1 MPGLYPPIEP
11 YDRGMLDVGE
21 GHRLYWEAC
30 GNPHGKPA
38 VVLHGGPGS
47 GCTPEVRRF
56 FDPERYRVV
65 LFDQRNCGRST
76 PHAGDFATDLSTN
89 TTQRLVADIEKLRAH
104 LKIERWLVFGGSWGV
119 TLGLAYALAH
129 PSRVSQMV
137 LFAVGTQRRSAIRW
151 LYHDAGQFFPDAWSR
166 FSGHAGNASD
176 LVEAYYRLL
185 NAPDAGVREAAAQV
199 WCDWE
204 DAVVSTAPNR
214 KPGTRYADPGFRI
227 CFARIVTHY
236 FRHDAWLEDGVLLR
250 EAHRLKDIPAVLIH
264 GRLDMG
270 TPLSGAEELSRAWPG
285 SELIVVDDAGH
296 ETRTP
301 GMRESIVAALD
312 RYSNSP

>member
-1 MPGLYPPIEP
+1 MPDLYPPIEP
-11 YDRGMLDVGE
+11 FEYGMLDVGD
-21 GHRLYWEAC
+21 GHRLYWEVC
-30 GNPHGKPA
+30 GNPVGKPA

-47 GCTPEVRRF
+47 GCTADVRRYF
-56 FDPERYRVV
+56 NPELYRIV

-76 PHAGDFATDLSTN
+76 PHASDFATDLSTN
-89 TTQRLVADIEKLRAH
+89 TTQRLVADTETLRAH

-129 PSRVSQMV
+129 RERVSQIV
-137 LFAVGTQRRSAIRW
+137 FFAVGTQRHSAIRW
-151 LYHDAGQFFPDAWSR
+151 LYHDVGQFFPEAWSR
-166 FSGHAGNASD
+166 FSGHAGNAPD

-185 NAPDAGVREAAAQV
+185 NDADPAVREAAALA

-214 KPGTRYADPGFRI
+214 KPSARYADPKFRM

-250 EAHRLKDIPAVLIH
+250 NAHRLKDIPAILIH
-264 GRLDMG
+264 GRRDLG
-270 TPLSGAEELSRAWPG
+270 TPLSGAEEMSRAWPG
-285 SELIVVDDAGH
+285 SELVVVNEAGH
-296 ETRTP
+296 ETRTL
-301 GMRESIVAALD
+301 GMRESMVAALD
-312 RYSNSP
+312 RFSSLP